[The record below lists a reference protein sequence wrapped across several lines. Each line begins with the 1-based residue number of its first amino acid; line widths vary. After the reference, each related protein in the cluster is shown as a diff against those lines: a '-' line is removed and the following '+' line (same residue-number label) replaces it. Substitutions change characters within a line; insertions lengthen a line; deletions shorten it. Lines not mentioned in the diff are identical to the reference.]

1 MKVSESWLSEWVNT
15 SLSTAE
21 LAEKLTM
28 AGLEVDEVAPA
39 SGTFTHVSVA
49 HVVETVPHPKADKLT
64 ICTVDVGEDLPVQIV
79 CGASN
84 VRANLK
90 VALARPG
97 ADLPGDIHIEE
108 TSLRGELSQGMIC
121 SSSELGL
128 EESAEGIL
136 ELPDDAP
143 IGRSLQDYLQLNDNI
158 LIVELTPNRA
168 DCFSMRGVAR
178 EVSALTNTP
187 LQIPVVKPVA
197 TVTDSSVG
205 AHILEQTACP
215 GYALRLVQGI
225 NPSAETPLWMQER
238 LRRCGIRPIHPA
250 VDVTQYVMLEFGQPM
265 HAFDAAKI
273 TGPIQVR
280 LSQKG
285 ETLVLLD
292 GQKVTF
298 DAGVLLIAD
307 DNGPLAI
314 AGVMG
319 GEASAVT
326 NDTADVLF
334 ESAFFEP
341 HHIAGVARAH
351 GLCTDASQRFERG
364 VDPALHPEMIEHATA
379 LLLEITGG
387 TPGPVV
393 WTHTHDYLPEK
404 RITFKPARVA
414 TLTGLDVPEKQM
426 QTLLEALGMEV
437 MTQHSDAW
445 RITVPSYRFDLSLE
459 VDLVEEIARLYGYD
473 ALVPKTS
480 SGVLRRGTL
489 SAFQQISRRVS
500 AYLSARGYHEIISYS
515 FVDPTLQ
522 TAFCPDSATLSLLN
536 PLSPELSEMRV
547 SLWPGLIAALLH
559 NVSRQQDE
567 MRCFE
572 MGVVFDMQDGTLHE
586 RTSLAG
592 LVMGERGALN
602 WSETTR
608 EYDFYD
614 MKGDVEA
621 LFAHL
626 SLPLRFVPETMQAL
640 HPGKSARLYLGE
652 RAIGWMG
659 VLHPALAESFD
670 VDAEV
675 MLFEVALDA
684 LDSAT
689 RRRYQ
694 TISKYPRVRR
704 DLSLLVDEAICASEI
719 EAVTRN
725 AIGKASHLLQ
735 SFDWFDQYTG
745 EQVPAGKKSLAI
757 ALTFQDAARTLTEQD
772 IAPLIESVMTA
783 LEEKLPIQVRD
794 GAA

>member
-15 SLSTAE
+15 SLSTAM

-28 AGLEVDEVAPA
+28 AGLEVDEVMPA
-39 SGTFTHVSVA
+39 AGAFTHVVVA

-84 VRANLK
+84 VRTNLK

-97 ADLPGDIHIEE
+97 ADLPGDIHIQE

-121 SSSELGL
+121 SSVELGL
-128 EESAEGIL
+128 EENAEGIL
-136 ELPDDAP
+136 ELPESAP
-143 IGRSLQDYLQLNDNI
+143 IGVPLESYLKLNDNI

-168 DCFSMRGVAR
+168 DCLSMRGIAR

-187 LQIPVVKPVA
+187 LQTPTIESVVA
-197 TVTDSSVG
+197 LTDASAQVNV
-205 AHILEQTACP
+205 LEKAACP
-215 GYALRLVQGI
+215 GYALRLVKDI
-225 NPSAETPLWMQER
+225 NPTAETPLWMQER
-238 LRRCGIRPIHPA
+238 LRRGGIRPIHPA

-273 TGPIQVR
+273 SGPIQVR
-280 LSQKG
+280 FSQKG
-285 ETLVLLD
+285 EALVLLG
-292 GQKVTF
+292 GQEVTLN
-298 DAGVLLIAD
+298 DGVLVIAD

-319 GEASAVT
+319 GDASAVT
-326 NDTADVLF
+326 SDTTDVLF

-364 VDPALHPEMIEHATA
+364 VDPALHSKMIERATA

-393 WTHTHDYLPEK
+393 WTHTPDYLPEK

-414 TLTGLDVPEKQM
+414 ALTGLDVPEKQI

-437 MTQHSDAW
+437 ITQHDDAW
-445 RITVPSYRFDLSLE
+445 HITVPSYRFDLSLE
-459 VDLVEEIARLYGYD
+459 VDLVEEVARLYGYD

-489 SAFQQISRRVS
+489 SVFQQISRRVS
-500 AYLSARGYHEIISYS
+500 SCLSARGYHEIISYS
-515 FVDPTLQ
+515 FVDPALQ
-522 TAFCPDSATLSLLN
+522 AAFCPDAATLSLLN
-536 PLSPELSEMRV
+536 PLSPELSQMRV
-547 SLWPGLIAALLH
+547 SLWPGLIAALLN
-559 NVSRQQDE
+559 NVSRQQNE

-572 MGVVFDMQDGTLHE
+572 IGVVFDMQDGSLRE
-586 RTSLAG
+586 RSSLAG
-592 LVMGERGALN
+592 LVMGECGALN
-602 WSETTR
+602 WSEPTR

-614 MKGDVEA
+614 MKGDLEA

-626 SLPLRFVPETMQAL
+626 SLPLNVVPETMHAL

-675 MLFEVALDA
+675 MLFEVALDI
-684 LDSAT
+684 LDST
-689 RRRYQ
+689 ERRRYK

-704 DLSLLVDEAICASEI
+704 DLSLLVDETVCASEI
-719 EAVTRN
+719 EVVTRK
-725 AIGKASHLLQ
+725 AMAKASHLLQ

-772 IAPLIESVMTA
+772 ITPLIESVIAA
-783 LEEKLPIQVRD
+783 LEEKLPIHVRD